1 MAVVD
6 SPLRPMTSLVTV
18 VTAFDWESQLNVS
31 FQQLKRRFLIAVI
44 GFFDRLPMAHGAYS

>member
-1 MAVVD
+1 VAVVD

-44 GFFDRLPMAHGAYS
+44 GFFVRLPMAHGAYS